1 VGKGRGLPKNPPN
14 LYLGNSALEVDG
26 FSFMSASVPAT
37 LRTSNPA
44 IRTLLLCDLV
54 ASTQLVERVGDST
67 AAELLARHDRIARD
81 LLSTFNG
88 REIDKSDGFLLL
100 FERPVE
106 AVRFAIAYQSKL
118 RELGAAFD
126 SEMASR
132 VGIHLG
138 EVLLRDNL
146 PEDVARGAKPVEVE
160 GLAKAI
166 AARVMS
172 LAGNGRIL
180 ITRAAYDF
188 ARRAAV
194 GMNDAA
200 PLRWAVHGPYRL
212 AGVEDLVEVC
222 EVAEPGQANL
232 TRPPDSEK
240 AHRADDQGTPP
251 ERLDPART
259 PAPPSG
265 QAIGAMP
272 AEPVLAVLAFD
283 NLSSDPEMQFFS
295 DGVSE
300 EIIQRLSR
308 GAKLKVIGRTSSF
321 QFRGE
326 RKAEAARSLDCSHVL
341 DGSIRRAAGRV
352 RISAHL
358 VEASS
363 RTTLWSERY
372 DSDLEDVFA
381 VQDEISESIAGA
393 LDQTFSSF
401 STRAVDPAV
410 YDLYLRATSSSY
422 APDELRTHV
431 GLLEVVTQ
439 RAPHFAE
446 AWGRLAF
453 LRAFLRFYLPFA
465 ERAASAD
472 LVAREA
478 DRALAL
484 DRQNIDALMAQ
495 LFSFPPFGRFVEA
508 DAVLERIQRAPDSG
522 DGRRYIGWALRT
534 MGRVRESLEETERAY
549 RLDALDPMSANGLAL
564 ARMAAGRVAEAVPI
578 YEDLVERV
586 PEMSFPVSSLLRA
599 YAFQQDWAGVDR
611 LLALAEKRQLR
622 EFQDGLPFIRA
633 KRDPTPEN
641 IGAWRSALEAQVG
654 RTGSVDVS
662 RLVYSAHLGLVDEA
676 YRAAETAQLGP
687 AGTGDDMMGPDGY
700 RTSLLFQAGMPEL
713 RNDPRFA
720 RLCARLGL
728 VEFWMATEKWP
739 DCAGEVPYEFKAEC
753 AKAQNIPKE
762 DFGF

>member
-1 VGKGRGLPKNPPN
+1 MPAP
-14 LYLGNSALEVDG
+14 LG
-26 FSFMSASVPAT
+26 
-37 LRTSNPA
+37 TSNPA

-54 ASTQLVERVGDST
+54 ASTQLVERIGDSA
-67 AAELLARHDRIARD
+67 AAELLARHDRVARD
-81 LLSTFNG
+81 LLGTFHG

-100 FERPVE
+100 FERPIE
-106 AVRFAIAYQSKL
+106 AVRFALAYRAAL

-126 SEMASR
+126 SAIASR

-138 EVLLRDNL
+138 EVVLRENAPD
-146 PEDVARGAKPVEVE
+146 DVARGAKPLEVE

-180 ITRAAYDF
+180 LTRAAYDF

-194 GMNDAA
+194 GMKDEAE
-200 PLRWAVHGPYRL
+200 LRWAVHGCYQL
-212 AGVEDLVEVC
+212 AGVEDRVEVC
-222 EVAEPGQANL
+222 EVAEPGGAEL
-232 TRPPDSEK
+232 ARPPDSEK
-240 AHRADDQGTPP
+240 AHRADDGSTRDAAQALPLSDARALKAGTP
-251 ERLDPART
+251 DP
-259 PAPPSG
+259 
-265 QAIGAMP
+265 I
-272 AEPVLAVLAFD
+272 LAVLAFD

-326 RKAEAARSLDCSHVL
+326 RKADAAQSLRCSHVL

-363 RTTLWSERY
+363 RTTLWSDRY
-372 DSDLEDVFA
+372 DRSLEDIFA

-393 LDQTFSSF
+393 LDRAFSS
-401 STRAVDPAV
+401 SSSEAVDPAV
-410 YDLYLRATSSSY
+410 YDLYLRASPKSY
-422 APDELRTHV
+422 APDEVRAHV

-439 RAPHFAE
+439 RAPDFAE
-446 AWGRLAF
+446 AWGRLA
-453 LRAFLRFYLPFA
+453 LMRAWLHFYQPFSD
-465 ERAASAD
+465 RPASTA

-478 DRALAL
+478 ARALAL
-484 DRQNIDALMAQ
+484 DPQSIDAMTGQ
-495 LFSFPPFGRFVEA
+495 LFVIPPFGSFVEG
-508 DAVLERIQRAPDSG
+508 DEAVERMRRASSSG
-522 DGRRYIGWALRT
+522 DARRYVGWYLRT

-549 RLDALDPMSANGLAL
+549 RLDALDPMSANLVAL
-564 ARMAAGRVAEAVPI
+564 ARMAAGRVAEAVPV
-578 YEDLVERV
+578 YEDLVARL
-586 PEMSFPVSSLLRA
+586 PDMSFPVSSLLRA
-599 YAFQQDWAGVDR
+599 HAFQEDWAAVDR
-611 LLALAEKRQLR
+611 LLALAAKRQLR

-633 KRDPTPEN
+633 KRDPTPGN
-641 IGAWRSALEAQVG
+641 VGAWRNALEAHVE
-654 RTGSVDVS
+654 RTGCVDVS

-676 YRAAETAQLGP
+676 YRAAETARLGP
-687 AGTGDDMMGPDGY
+687 AGTGDDLMGPDGY

-713 RNDPRFA
+713 RNDPRFP

-728 VEFWMATEKWP
+728 VEFWMATGRWP
-739 DCAGEVPYEFKAEC
+739 DCADEVPYDFKVEC
-753 AKAQNIPKE
+753 AKVQDVPKE